1 MKINQSELN
10 KSISEDNNFS
20 EYKSFK
26 AEIYF
31 PIERHDFAKEF
42 KVDESFESKVNSEN
56 NQDSS
61 HNTIKKDSKETI
73 KQIEKISNA
82 AQNIGK
88 SIVTKSSVVLTSAVA
103 VVSASLVGVIPM
115 INIFNTEV
123 QILENSIINNA
134 LINQIVVEGK
144 IININPN
151 YRCFALIDQYIGEE
165 LIDIDGI
172 NDLEIKD
179 NNFVLN
185 SFVYYGIT
193 SYQYDIFYMKSEEEN
208 ILLYSSNKIDFNLD
222 QSYSA
227 TYEKVSPKDA
237 KYTFNDD
244 GTVNVHI
251 DTNFTSEFPYAY
263 QYGLNVLDKEGNV
276 IDEYIGNDKSI
287 DLIIPSIGQIYF
299 QYIDIGKFA
308 DDYHKYN
315 NYMVTDYSVIEIP
328 SITLSDEFDFDGE
341 YFVLFLNVETIYDVD
356 SLSVDLELN
365 SQNQEQIKHL
375 DDVTE
380 KVPIVLDEFNGEI
393 GELLVKGTF
402 NFKDDMIDKYPHSIK
417 ITPKTFNLNYK
428 FDVTNVIVESYES
441 KDQLPVTFNFD
452 YLLPSSYKIN
462 IKDEMDLINETI
474 ELTNDY
480 YLNKVNSGDGAN
492 LTISIV
498 DDAGV
503 AWKEPFSYRI
513 LNAYEIND
521 LNEEPLTYVS
531 INPGDSIVTYN
542 DDGTINIYRNLDFV
556 TNSSN
561 IYYDAFIYSEENV
574 DSETGQKTYRNGYHN
589 ISNYKYSILEDLPED
604 NYYFYYYNLLLNNG
618 IYYYT
623 NMEMPSGGVS
633 TNIANNFVCSAT
645 YDNETNQT
653 LINITNDNYLSV
665 NGNCIIDDITYDLL
679 VVDSNLSLSVEG
691 NAIGKNITI
700 FANKYLN
707 DFDEFQ
713 ADIPIKGNKY
723 KAYNLTIT
731 N

>member
-1 MKINQSELN
+1 
-10 KSISEDNNFS
+10 
-20 EYKSFK
+20 
-26 AEIYF
+26 
-31 PIERHDFAKEF
+31 
-42 KVDESFESKVNSEN
+42 
-56 NQDSS
+56 
-61 HNTIKKDSKETI
+61 
-73 KQIEKISNA
+73 
-82 AQNIGK
+82 
-88 SIVTKSSVVLTSAVA
+88 
-103 VVSASLVGVIPM
+103 M

-151 YRCFALIDQYIGEE
+151 YRYFALIDQYIGEE